1 MPAASRIHALLLA
14 PLVVSA
20 ARYCSLKPP
29 NAVLSSSGPS
39 SGGAS
44 GSAGTQPGLNS
55 SSHGGTDPTDVVA
68 TAWYPG
74 WNNFPPSEISWSKY
88 NAMTFAFATTTPDSS
103 TIALDDQSAAL
114 LPTFVA
120 TAQANGVSALLSIG
134 GWTGSMY
141 YSSAVA
147 SAANRTSFA
156 AAVLGL
162 VSTYQLDGIDFECVP
177 LLSAPGDSANF
188 LVFLQELR
196 STPAGQNLILT
207 AAVGLKPFAGP
218 DGNPMDDVSGFA
230 KVLDRIAIMD
240 YDVFGPGYSQTVGPN
255 APLNDTCAPPAQQIT
270 LGLASYGHSWPVTPS
285 EALDGAHRLQP
296 YASYSKS
303 APSGGSGNSGDSSFA
318 ALIDTG
324 FLDSNGTAA
333 SASGISFVFD
343 QCSQT
348 PFVYNSTS
356 QVMVSYDDAQLF
368 IAAKGQFINSMGLA
382 GFAVW
387 DVTGDKNDLLL
398 DSLHQSM
405 GIESVCD

>member
-1 MPAASRIHALLLA
+1 
-14 PLVVSA
+14 
-20 ARYCSLKPP
+20 
-29 NAVLSSSGPS
+29 
-39 SGGAS
+39 
-44 GSAGTQPGLNS
+44 
-55 SSHGGTDPTDVVA
+55 
-68 TAWYPG
+68 
-74 WNNFPPSEISWSKY
+74 
-88 NAMTFAFATTTPDSS
+88 
-103 TIALDDQSAAL
+103 
-114 LPTFVA
+114 
-120 TAQANGVSALLSIG
+120 
-134 GWTGSMY
+134 MY

-162 VSTYQLDGIDFECVP
+162 VSTYQLDGIDFDWEY
-177 LLSAPGDSANF
+177 PGTQGLGCNVISPSDSANF

-255 APLNDTCAPPAQQIT
+255 APLNDTCAPPAQQQGSAVSAVQAWTAANFPANQIT

-303 APSGGSGNSGDSSFA
+303 APVPAGSEDAGGSAAATVDQCGNPQSGGSGNSGDSSFA

-356 QVMVSYDDAQLF
+356 QVMVSYDDPQSF
-368 IAAKGQFINSMGLA
+368 AAKGQFINSMGLA